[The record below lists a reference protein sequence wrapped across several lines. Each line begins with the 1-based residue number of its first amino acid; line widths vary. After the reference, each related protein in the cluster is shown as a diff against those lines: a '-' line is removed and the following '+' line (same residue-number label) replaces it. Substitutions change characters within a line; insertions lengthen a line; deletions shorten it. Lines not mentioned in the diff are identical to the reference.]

1 MMNNESIKFD
11 LAGSVKVLKTAIL
24 QAQHTVASDAN
35 RVMLM
40 LYLGIGRFISQK
52 TRNGAWGTGAVQAIA
67 EQLQKE
73 MPGLRGFSGTNL
85 KKMRQFYETWEDC
98 LIRPPAAVEL
108 LSYSMP
114 ESSANRP
121 PVAVDFE
128 EGVGVLF
135 NWALP
140 VCKKGVSQEDFFN
153 ISFTHHLEILNYT
166 QTLKERLFYIHKSAV
181 NRWSKLMLR
190 AQLKADAYHHTG
202 TIPSNFTTTM
212 PSVRQ
217 AMKALS
223 VFKDEYLLDFI
234 NTEELDATNPEDVD
248 EPVIEHA
255 IVANIK
261 RFIMTFGQDFSFI
274 GNQYRLDVM
283 GHEQFID
290 LLFFNRELNCL
301 VALELKKGAFKSAY
315 LGQLNLYLQ
324 ALDDQIRKPHENSS
338 IGIILCKEA
347 DKLYVE
353 YAVRDYNK
361 PMGVATYRTA
371 EEMPEKWRKVLPSI
385 DALQA
390 QLNTFENEGE

>member
-1 MMNNESIKFD
+1 M
-11 LAGSVKVLKTAIL
+11 
-24 QAQHTVASDAN
+24 
-35 RVMLM
+35 
-40 LYLGIGRFISQK
+40 
-52 TRNGAWGTGAVQAIA
+52 
-67 EQLQKE
+67 
-73 MPGLRGFSGTNL
+73 
-85 KKMRQFYETWEDC
+85 
-98 LIRPPAAVEL
+98 
-108 LSYSMP
+108 
-114 ESSANRP
+114 
-121 PVAVDFE
+121 AVDFE

-324 ALDDQIRKPHENSS
+324 ALDDQIRKPHENPS